1 MCYNCS
7 DTCEIK
13 AILKEE
19 NQSFLSKNISNNPGV
34 KKYSTN
40 AEKCLEFW
48 IENSSACG
56 TCIAACSFSKIKKI
70 ITPNEFWNNI

>member
-13 AILKEE
+13 SILNEE
-19 NQSFLSKNISNNPGV
+19 NPKFLSKNISNNPGM
-34 KKYSTN
+34 KKYFTD
-40 AEKCLEFW
+40 AEKCSEFW
-48 IENSSACG
+48 IGNSSACG
-56 TCIAACSFSKIKKI
+56 TCIATCSISKIRKT